1 MWSINVYVFVVVVDD
16 DVVYVVVVFNDVVVA
31 LLVVADPLDLVVVSK
46 CSSGQKASGWL
57 LIAEIWVK
65 QSWVYR
71 CSNFYKWFRKLL

>member
-46 CSSGQKASGWL
+46 CSSGQKASG
-57 LIAEIWVK
+57 
-65 QSWVYR
+65 
-71 CSNFYKWFRKLL
+71 